1 MLRQRIYQVVWC
13 HLKYGHISFFYGVN
27 IAICYEKFCDK
38 PICIFM
44 IHFTFFPIKCFLP
57 NFQFFL
63 FPPRFRFDIKDA
75 PRFGRLERLRGHGKW
90 ASTKRFFSRQ
100 LEKGKVRYVHTKGN
114 PSTDSFSFTVT
125 VPANSGSGSN
135 SGSIPGGGFMAYT
148 EDTFKI
154 DIISN
159 IIRVSTKLLVW
170 WFGLV

>member
-1 MLRQRIYQVVWC
+1 MYFHDTFHVFFPSNVFYQ
-13 HLKYGHISFFYGVN
+13 IFNFSFF
-27 IAICYEKFCDK
+27 F
-38 PICIFM
+38 
-44 IHFTFFPIKCFLP
+44 
-57 NFQFFL
+57 
-63 FPPRFRFDIKDA
+63 RFRFDIKDA

-159 IIRVSTKLLVW
+159 IIRVSTKLLVSI
-170 WFGLV
+170 FGLV